1 MELRPYEFSQLD
13 EELRVVAPGF
23 QNGDQILNYITIV
36 PLIFNIISAFFCL
49 GCSAAFHL
57 LYVKSET
64 VSKILSRLDYGGISI
79 LILGSA
85 CPIIYYSFACQPA
98 YLMRWIWLGFMSTA
112 TLGCFVASL
121 VPKFDSPKYRPVRG
135 GMFLITGLSTI
146 LIFISILSFKNDFK
160 IPVDVTVFAIG
171 GYLYV

>member
-1 MELRPYEFSQLD
+1 MAI
-13 EELRVVAPGF
+13 VAPGF
-23 QNGDQILNYITIV
+23 QTGDQILNYITIY
-36 PLIFNIISAFFCL
+36 PLIFNIIAAFFCL

-85 CPIIYYSFACQPA
+85 FPIIFYSFACQPA
-98 YLMRWIWLGFMSTA
+98 HLMRWIWLGYMSMA

-121 VPKFDSPKYRPVRG
+121 VPKFDSPKFRPVRG

-146 LIFISILSFKNDFK
+146 LIFVSILGFKTEYK